1 MTGRHPADC
10 PLLIIPPSYGQGPP
24 TMGLV
29 YADLTLT
36 NLFTGKSVPVRA
48 LVDTGATEVFVTP
61 EVARQL
67 GFDLEE
73 VSLRRVVLADGS
85 ARQVPSIAPVRTH
98 FADRSC
104 LVDVVVLGEECL
116 LGVVPLELMDLVV
129 DPTRRELI
137 FNPANP
143 SGPCSRA

>member
-1 MTGRHPADC
+1 
-10 PLLIIPPSYGQGPP
+10 
-24 TMGLV
+24 MGLI

-36 NLFTGKSVPVRA
+36 NLFTGKNVPVRA
-48 LVDTGATEVFVTP
+48 LVDTGATEVFVTS

-85 ARQVPSIAPVRTH
+85 ARQVPTIAPVRTH

-116 LGVVPLELMDLVV
+116 LGVVPLELMDLLV
-129 DPTRRELI
+129 DPIRRELI
-137 FNPANP
+137 FNPAHP
-143 SGPCSRA
+143 AGPYSRA

>member
-1 MTGRHPADC
+1 
-10 PLLIIPPSYGQGPP
+10 
-24 TMGLV
+24 MGLI

-36 NLFTGKSVPVRA
+36 NLFTGGSVPVRA

-61 EVARQL
+61 QVARQL

-85 ARQVPSIAPVRTH
+85 ARHVPTIAPVRTH
-98 FADRSC
+98 FGDRSC

-129 DPTRRELI
+129 DPTRKELI

-143 SGPCSRA
+143 QGPYSRL